1 MKNSYYHIGGIFFGL
16 MLTAVSSNTQAQ
28 TRTISGTVTSS
39 GKPLSGV
46 NISEEGSDQVTTTSE
61 NGTYRLEVT
70 AENPILL
77 FRHPDYAEE
86 KVSATN
92 QTVVN
97 ISLEQQVK
105 GIEEV
110 ILNAGY
116 YKVKDKERTGSIAKV
131 SAKDIENQPVT
142 NVLSALQGRMAG
154 VNITSTSG
162 NNSGGFDIQIRGR
175 NSLRNVTNSLINGNE
190 PLYVIDGIP
199 VGGQLATGY
208 TVGFEPMRNIN
219 PLNAIN
225 PNDIESIEV
234 LKDADATAIYGS
246 RGGNGVILVTTKK
259 GSAKEVKFSLNTSY
273 SLSRVANRLEMMST
287 EQYLQMRQQA
297 FVNDGIATL
306 PATAYDMNGRW
317 DRFRYTDWQKTLI
330 GTTSENSQTQMSIS
344 GGGNRSSFLISASHQ
359 EQGTVY
365 PGSSGYKTNALNSNY
380 SYNSTDRRFSLTA
393 SNYLTLQSNNVMNSD
408 FTRLALSL
416 APNAPALYDAEGNIN
431 WQENT
436 FSNPL
441 AALNGTYEAKTLRL
455 NQDISAGYAL
465 LDNVKLK
472 LNGGFNYWSLQETTL
487 SPNTMFNPA
496 FPAGASPASSTSA
509 VNNSNFISYL
519 LEPQLTWSRNIS
531 KSKVE
536 VLAGA
541 SYQETISKSLAVRGT
556 GYSSNALLHNMAAAS
571 VINIEGL
578 NESEYRYAAV
588 FGRINW
594 NYDKKYILNITGRRD
609 GSSRFGPNKRFAN
622 FGALGAA
629 WIISEERFLKNKSWL
644 SFAKLRASYGI
655 TGSDRI
661 GDYQYLNTYSVT
673 TSPYNSVS
681 GFAPSKLFNPDF
693 SWEKTKKLETAFEA
707 SLLKNRI
714 NLTASWYRNRS
725 SNQLVGVQLPLI
737 TGFSSVQANL
747 DATVENSGWELELNA
762 QIIRSSHWQWSSG
775 FNISF
780 PKNKLISFPGLEG
793 SPYATTY
800 AIGQPTTILKLLE
813 YQGID
818 PATGQYR
825 FKDAN
830 NDGKISILD
839 DAQTVENIG
848 VKFFGGWQHEI
859 KYRNL
864 SFSFLLQF
872 VKQRQTNYYRDMSVP
887 GTLSNQP
894 AVFTNVWSADNP
906 NGIIMPY
913 SSGSNPAAATLT
925 TYLKYSTAAVSDA
938 SFIRL
943 KNIQLNYSIPLQGK
957 LLSEAKIFLQGQN
970 LLTWTSYFGI
980 DPEFLLT
987 GYTPP
992 LKTYSIG
999 VQITF

>member
-1 MKNSYYHIGGIFFGL
+1 MKNSYYKIGGIFFGL
-16 MLTAVSSNTQAQ
+16 MLTAVSTNIKAQ
-28 TRTISGTVTSS
+28 TRTISGTVTASN
-39 GKPLSGV
+39 KPLSGV
-46 NISEEGSDQVTTTSE
+46 TISQEGSNQVTTTSE
-61 NGTYRLEVT
+61 NGTYQLKVT

-86 KVSATN
+86 RITATD

-97 ISLEQQVK
+97 ISLEQKVK

-259 GSAKEVKFSLNTSY
+259 GSANEVKFSLNTSY

-287 EQYLQMRQQA
+287 EQYLQMREQA

-330 GTTSENSQTQMSIS
+330 GTTSENSQTQMSIT

-465 LDNVKLK
+465 SDNVKLK
-472 LNGGFNYWSLQETTL
+472 LNGGFNYWNLQETTL

-536 VLAGA
+536 VLVGA

-571 VINIEGL
+571 VINIESL

-629 WIISEERFLKNKSWL
+629 WIISEEPFLKNKSWL

-762 QIIRSSHWQWSSG
+762 QIIRSSHWQWNSG

-906 NGIIMPY
+906 TGIIMPY

-970 LLTWTSYFGI
+970 LLTWTHYFGI